1 MLRCQQGDEGQTN
14 CKAQPRLLDGK
25 DNQRLQLLCYQ
36 MGVVG
41 YVGLKKITGSN
52 YIMFGA
58 CTSAEKGLKQLQ
70 IEE

>member
-1 MLRCQQGDEGQTN
+1 
-14 CKAQPRLLDGK
+14 
-25 DNQRLQLLCYQ
+25 

-41 YVGLKKITGSN
+41 YVGRKKITGSN